1 VRPVLEFVE
10 ARLAGAFR
18 RVTLVTEPA
27 GALLTLTERGVAH
40 ALKAPATWWYEPG
53 EHRVRAEAPGHVAQ
67 DLAFTVGAEGS
78 PAPGL
83 IRLSRVP
90 VAPAAVVV
98 QVPARPGPE
107 PVEGE
112 EADAGSRPGGV
123 RFLTWVALGSGG
135 ALLLGG
141 LGTWL
146 GAIQKAKDLNGRVF
160 TSKAEFDR
168 ERDAQVRP
176 LAITSYV
183 LWGVGG
189 AALVAGGVLLI
200 QDLTADGGEASV
212 GFRLAPVPLTGV
224 AAVLAGFTF

>member
-1 VRPVLEFVE
+1 
-10 ARLAGAFR
+10 
-18 RVTLVTEPA
+18 
-27 GALLTLTERGVAH
+27 
-40 ALKAPATWWYEPG
+40 
-53 EHRVRAEAPGHVAQ
+53 
-67 DLAFTVGAEGS
+67 
-78 PAPGL
+78 
-83 IRLSRVP
+83 
-90 VAPAAVVV
+90 
-98 QVPARPGPE
+98 
-107 PVEGE
+107 
-112 EADAGSRPGGV
+112 
-123 RFLTWVALGSGG
+123 
-135 ALLLGG
+135 
-141 LGTWL
+141 
-146 GAIQKAKDLNGRVF
+146 VF